1 MPDAVRVGN
10 DCLPDN
16 PSVGFAD
23 TSLYTREVLA
33 AAAGRRLL
41 KDARDCHASD
51 IGHWLA
57 MTTVLRPS
65 LEAWAGGTDLVYY
78 VFVVLTGVNFLV
90 EFGVNAVLS
99 VAIARIVQV
108 VGKKG

>member
-33 AAAGRRLL
+33 AAAGRRPL
-41 KDARDCHASD
+41 KDARDCHAGD

-57 MTTVLRPS
+57 MTLLFLALAAAAGSGRPM
-65 LEAWAGGTDLVYY
+65 
-78 VFVVLTGVNFLV
+78 
-90 EFGVNAVLS
+90 
-99 VAIARIVQV
+99 VAPTFITEVQS
-108 VGKKG
+108 KI

>member
-33 AAAGRRLL
+33 AAAG
-41 KDARDCHASD
+41 S
-51 IGHWLA
+51 G
-57 MTTVLRPS
+57 RPNVGPN
-65 LEAWAGGTDLVYY
+65 LITE
-78 VFVVLTGVNFLV
+78 
-90 EFGVNAVLS
+90 
-99 VAIARIVQV
+99 VQT
-108 VGKKG
+108 KI